1 ATAVIQGQ
9 ITLGAMLAIQYIIG
23 QLNAPIEQM
32 IGFVQNWQLAKISLD
47 RLHEINQLE
56 DEEPVHI
63 ENGTVHQLLVEL
75 PTIKSI
81 KLQNI

>member
-1 ATAVIQGQ
+1 INEGKNILITFVAATAVIQGQ

-63 ENGTVHQLLVEL
+63 ENGTVH
-75 PTIKSI
+75 
-81 KLQNI
+81 